1 MTFFSCS
8 RTSHAWQPELI
19 MALKIKTL
27 KSGSVAVTFSLDGVI
42 YSMNLEHGKS
52 SEEEINVGDNSQTTK
67 VEIVKGPDKMT
78 MKKIMR
84 EGSPPDFNISGE
96 GPHMIDERQC
106 KLFLA
111 NWIAVVVGQLH
122 FTTCCGCCGGSTS
135 LHIMSA
141 LGNFFIL
148 FNHYFGDKIA
158 ELMVEEENDDVM
170 EVQETAYNANDTT
183 NSAQPSATV
192 SEDGCDADGKNVASG
207 HANMETWFQNND
219 VPENFEDSA
228 LDESN
233 ADSDEPIS
241 SAKKGDKKN
250 LLKICKI
257 LKSLN
262 LID

>member
-122 FTTCCGCCGGSTS
+122 LPRTCCGGSTS

-141 LGNFFIL
+141 IGNFFIL

-183 NSAQPSATV
+183 TSDQPSATV
-192 SEDGCDADGKNVASG
+192 SEDGCDADGI
-207 HANMETWFQNND
+207 
-219 VPENFEDSA
+219 EDSA

-241 SAKKGDKKN
+241 SAKKGDKK
-250 LLKICKI
+250 K
-257 LKSLN
+257 
-262 LID
+262 LIKLINVIYSDWPERTEGASRNE

>member
-1 MTFFSCS
+1 
-8 RTSHAWQPELI
+8 
-19 MALKIKTL
+19 
-27 KSGSVAVTFSLDGVI
+27 
-42 YSMNLEHGKS
+42 MNLEHGKS

-67 VEIVKGPDKMT
+67 VEIVKGLNEMT

-122 FTTCCGCCGGSTS
+122 LPRTCCGGSTS

-183 NSAQPSATV
+183 TSDQPSATV
-192 SEDGCDADGKNVASG
+192 SEDGCDADGI
-207 HANMETWFQNND
+207 
-219 VPENFEDSA
+219 EDSA
-228 LDESN
+228 LDELN
-233 ADSDEPIS
+233 ADNDEPIS